1 MGVLALGSF
10 VLVTVRW
17 WFVVLIYDLAFRIRS
32 LLQATQAG
40 EEPRNGADETVQ
52 DDGGGCNSKY

>member
-1 MGVLALGSF
+1 MVCSSH
-10 VLVTVRW
+10 
-17 WFVVLIYDLAFRIRS
+17 LAFRIRS

-52 DDGGGCNSKY
+52 DDGGGRNSKY